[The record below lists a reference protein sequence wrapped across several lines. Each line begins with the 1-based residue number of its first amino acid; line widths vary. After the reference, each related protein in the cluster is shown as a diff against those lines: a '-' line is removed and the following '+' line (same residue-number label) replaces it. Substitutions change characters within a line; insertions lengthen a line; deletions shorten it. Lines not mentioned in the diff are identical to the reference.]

1 MIRPRKNPT
10 MMIITETNVNSAAVI
25 VDHISMDYKR
35 SYQEGQEGQEG
46 HQALST
52 HQLYNAHYMPV

>member
-1 MIRPRKNPT
+1 
-10 MMIITETNVNSAAVI
+10 MMIITETNVSSAAVI

>member
-1 MIRPRKNPT
+1 MIRLRKNPT
-10 MMIITETNVNSAAVI
+10 MMIITETNVSSAAVI

-35 SYQEGQEGQEG
+35 SYLEGQEG

>member
-10 MMIITETNVNSAAVI
+10 MMIITETHVSSAAVI

-35 SYQEGQEGQEG
+35 SYQEGQEGRQT
-46 HQALST
+46 LST

>member
-25 VDHISMDYKR
+25 VDHISMDYKS
-35 SYQEGQEGQEG
+35 SYQEGQEG